1 MKTKFEQV
9 AHLYVGS
16 ETRVDLK
23 SKPFGSN
30 ECEVIFQGIDFCTAI
45 VPYYRLVAY
54 SPNLKDCIRSESL
67 WLDGSYFKPILRPL
81 SDMSEEEEN
90 DIAVDMFGDWHKHVT
105 NAIKSGKKYVFDYRV
120 YPDLFLYLLSKHFDL
135 FGLIESGEAIDKT
148 KL

>member
-1 MKTKFEQV
+1 MKTKFEEV

-81 SDMSEEEEN
+81 SDMTIEEEIEYRDVCN
-90 DIAVDMFGDWHKHVT
+90 KAYEFAKYKVGDNVGWSDPRVSG
-105 NAIKSGKKYVFDYRV
+105 AIESKW
-120 YPDLFLYLLSKHFDL
+120 LLSKHFDL